1 MKVFVIVTDENNLG
15 EITTDCAG
23 VFFTKEAALKRLNEN
38 AIQCLEDEEL
48 PEGEYNKEVIEDYDN
63 FYFSAQCKGNG
74 DIEYTM
80 FQGIIEKEIED

>member
-23 VFFTKEAALKRLNEN
+23 VFASKEAALKRLNEN

-48 PEGEYNKEVIEDYDN
+48 PENEYYKEVTEDYDN
-63 FYFSAQCKGNG
+63 FYFSATHKGNG

-80 FQGIIEKEIED
+80 FQAIIEKEIED